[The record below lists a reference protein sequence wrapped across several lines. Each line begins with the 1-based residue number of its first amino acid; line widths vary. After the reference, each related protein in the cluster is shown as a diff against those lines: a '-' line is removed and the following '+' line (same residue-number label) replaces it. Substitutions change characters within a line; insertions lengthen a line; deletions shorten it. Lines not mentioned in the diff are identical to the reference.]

1 MLKQA
6 LLNYK
11 KPRIEIRGFF
21 IARTGHI
28 FAILLWIDMIYIKI
42 RFDIH
47 HIYFSYDDKIL
58 SM

>member
-11 KPRIEIRGFF
+11 KPRIEEIRGFF

-28 FAILLWIDMIYIKI
+28 RYII
-42 RFDIH
+42 VD
-47 HIYFSYDDKIL
+47 
-58 SM
+58 

>member
-28 FAILLWIDMIYIKI
+28 RYVIVD
-42 RFDIH
+42 
-47 HIYFSYDDKIL
+47 
-58 SM
+58 

>member
-28 FAILLWIDMIYIKI
+28 
-42 RFDIH
+42 R
-47 HIYFSYDDKIL
+47 YFIVD
-58 SM
+58 

>member
-21 IARTGHI
+21 RVSG
-28 FAILLWIDMIYIKI
+28 FSWLVSFLL
-42 RFDIH
+42 
-47 HIYFSYDDKIL
+47 SV
-58 SM
+58 